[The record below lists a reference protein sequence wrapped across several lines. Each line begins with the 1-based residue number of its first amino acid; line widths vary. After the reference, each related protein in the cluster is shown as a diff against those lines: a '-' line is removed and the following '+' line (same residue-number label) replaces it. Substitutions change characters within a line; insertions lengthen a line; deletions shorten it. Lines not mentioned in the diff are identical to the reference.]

1 MSKTI
6 KYHKVRK
13 LKKEDFK
20 RVVGVK
26 IVRKHYQNN
35 KAKGGTK
42 KLLSA
47 NDERLMMLEY
57 YRKYRT
63 FLFL

>member
-13 LKKEDFK
+13 LTKEDFK

-26 IVRKHYQNN
+26 IE
-35 KAKGGTK
+35 TFT
-42 KLLSA
+42 
-47 NDERLMMLEY
+47 ERI
-57 YRKYRT
+57 KQ
-63 FLFL
+63 